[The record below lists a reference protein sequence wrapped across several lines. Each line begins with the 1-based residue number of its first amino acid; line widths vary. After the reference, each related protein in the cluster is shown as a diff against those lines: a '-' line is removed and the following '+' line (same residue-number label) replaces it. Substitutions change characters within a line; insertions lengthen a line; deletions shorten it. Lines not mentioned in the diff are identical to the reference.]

1 MRKRKQAFCV
11 LLCAAL
17 LTACACGR
25 ADAPRE
31 TETAVLQT
39 EQTTAA
45 STTEAQA
52 EADTAEASESQVETQ
67 TQAEETTEADPTTG
81 LNSTDVAEVLSFYQW
96 AAAKNDKPQ
105 YTKTLSLV
113 SIDGGEGKVAS
124 HVDIFE
130 PIAKKA
136 IAKNSVTGD
145 VLPGRYAN
153 IRPSDWQSAE
163 AVSDG
168 TYTTLTVHV
177 VPQTDDAYGKEFEG
191 PVGRSMTVLN
201 GMAAAIDE
209 MPGVSADFGNG
220 QVEVQYQNP
229 TIRVRID
236 NRTGA
241 FVPGTCTWSYRVH
254 PVLTSLDAKVLA
266 FKVHLQGA
274 NGYIDYTMSY

>member
-1 MRKRKQAFCV
+1 M
-11 LLCAAL
+11 
-17 LTACACGR
+17 
-25 ADAPRE
+25 
-31 TETAVLQT
+31 
-39 EQTTAA
+39 
-45 STTEAQA
+45 
-52 EADTAEASESQVETQ
+52 
-67 TQAEETTEADPTTG
+67 
-81 LNSTDVAEVLSFYQW
+81 
-96 AAAKNDKPQ
+96 
-105 YTKTLSLV
+105 
-113 SIDGGEGKVAS
+113 
-124 HVDIFE
+124 
-130 PIAKKA
+130 
-136 IAKNSVTGD
+136 
-145 VLPGRYAN
+145 
-153 IRPSDWQSAE
+153 
-163 AVSDG
+163 
-168 TYTTLTVHV
+168 HV